1 MWKECLYVCVC
12 VWGGGGGCVTW
23 CVGGVNVGAEGM
35 RVWGGGGVGVCECD
49 VGQCVCGVGRDG
61 GVEGVCV
68 VCTCWVRVGVHMGCV
83 VCVCGGVWVFVCEV

>member
-1 MWKECLYVCVC
+1 M
-12 VWGGGGGCVTW
+12 
-23 CVGGVNVGAEGM
+23 GAEGRR

-83 VCVCGGVWVFVCEV
+83 CVVVVCAGGVCEV